1 MVVVIEI
8 GQVVVEN
15 VEIGENTVH
24 SMIDAD
30 AEATSERNA
39 EAEGKKASHGELRS
53 GLGNDAPKR
62 VDDREAAFA
71 SDQRHEKARVR
82 DVDDVQ
88 ERVKL
93 AHEVRRNGAYVQ
105 LVVAV
110 ERYEKQAACEVRERQ
125 VHDEERDCF
134 FVSQTLF
141 VHDEHE
147 HVAYDAYDRGQCVL
161 DYYDRFCAPIC
172 RRHFILLV
180 YFLYDLFFLY

>member
-15 VEIGENTVH
+15 VEIGKYTMH

-39 EAEGKKASHGELRS
+39 EAEGKKASHGEFRA

-62 VDDREAAFA
+62 VDDGEAAFA
-71 SDQRHEKARVR
+71 RDQRHEKARIR
-82 DVDDVQ
+82 DVDDVE

-93 AHEVRRNGAYVQ
+93 AHEIRRDGAYVQ

-125 VHDEERDCF
+125 VHDEERDGL
-134 FVSQTLF
+134 FVS
-141 VHDEHE
+141 
-147 HVAYDAYDRGQCVL
+147 
-161 DYYDRFCAPIC
+161 
-172 RRHFILLV
+172 
-180 YFLYDLFFLY
+180 